1 MSLPETQA
9 SPLLRLGE
17 FSPIII
23 VLLVPSVIWASLMDA
38 AQEQS
43 PKMPRKGAEGPA
55 QLGSPPGVQPL
66 LA

>member
-9 SPLLRLGE
+9 RPLFRFGE

-23 VLLVPSVIWASLMDA
+23 VLLSPSVTHEILIDA
-38 AQEQS
+38 ALEQS
-43 PKMPRKGAEGPA
+43 PKIPRNGAEGPEA
-55 QLGSPPGVQPL
+55 GVQPL